1 MSMDMIIGQENE
13 KKIEGKRH
21 QQREKYN
28 PCLCLDFL
36 NENEGKKHPYAAKE
50 RERHVHEQRTR
61 NLFLLK

>member
-28 PCLCLDFL
+28 PCLRLDFL
-36 NENEGKKHPYAAKE
+36 NENERDAQPYREKE
-50 RERHVHEQRTR
+50 KFVST
-61 NLFLLK
+61 